1 MFLDHYLSGS
11 WGRIVVPLPEHPTD
25 HELNTKGLE
34 QSPCATANCFYRK
47 AALAAVGGFD
57 ERFTVPWREDSD
69 LQFMLLKAG
78 CRLSGCDRAVILHPA
93 RPAPWGISLRQ
104 QRNNLFNALLYKKHP
119 DLYRARLQA
128 RPPWR
133 YYATVAALLGTIATT
148 TVLPSLPLTVA
159 GAALWTGLTADF
171 CRRRL
176 EATSRRMGHV
186 AEMVVTSALIPPL
199 AIFWR
204 LRGAVRFRTPFL

>member
-1 MFLDHYLSGS
+1 MIS
-11 WGRIVVPLPEHPTD
+11 
-25 HELNTKGLE
+25 
-34 QSPCATANCFYRK
+34 
-47 AALAAVGGFD
+47 
-57 ERFTVPWREDSD
+57 
-69 LQFMLLKAG
+69 
-78 CRLSGCDRAVILHPA
+78 A
-93 RPAPWGISLRQ
+93 RP
-104 QRNNLFNALLYKKHP
+104 
-119 DLYRARLQA
+119 YRRRAIRTL
-128 RPPWR
+128 
-133 YYATVAALLGTIATT
+133 TAALLGTIATT